1 MGVTENAAYLK
12 GLAEGMN
19 ISDSS
24 NEGKLILKRLAVISE
39 MAEKINVLEIL
50 NEDLYDY
57 MEEMAKDLVS
67 LEDDFY
73 LEDEEEEYE
82 NYSDLNDDEEFSMD
96 DALEYYEVECPTCS
110 EKICFTDEID
120 IENLRC
126 PACGEPVGEI
136 ELSCGECD
144 NCRGCE

>member
-24 NEGKLILKRLAVISE
+24 NEGKLILKMLDVISE